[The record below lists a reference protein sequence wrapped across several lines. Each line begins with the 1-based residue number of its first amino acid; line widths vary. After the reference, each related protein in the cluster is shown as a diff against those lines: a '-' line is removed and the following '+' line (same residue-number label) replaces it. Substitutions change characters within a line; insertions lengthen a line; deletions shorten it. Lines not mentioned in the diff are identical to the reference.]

1 MISLNNIIGK
11 LCSNRVFK
19 YFIEISNIPRASGNE
34 KFISDYLFNF
44 AKKHKL
50 EVKQDKSLNIIIKK
64 QASKGYENAPC
75 VILQGHMD
83 MVCEKN
89 KDIEHDFYKDSIEL
103 IVNGDYITAGGTTLG
118 ADNGIA
124 VAYFLAIL
132 ENKDLNHPPLEVLIT
147 TQEENGMEG
156 ASKVSK
162 ENLSGQILINVDS
175 EEEGKLLVSC
185 AGGIRNIV
193 RLTVEVEDRKEGFKP
208 YKIFVYGL
216 KGGHSGM
223 DIKKGR
229 GNSNKLMGRI
239 LNSINNN
246 MELFISYING
256 GLKSNAIPREA
267 EAMIFVKESN
277 EGKLRDIINHYNKV
291 FTKELNISDSDVTVN
306 LESVEEKPY
315 RIFSKALT
323 NKIITILMLMPQ
335 GVQSMSQNI
344 KGLVESSINL
354 GVVRTKEDE
363 VTFESAIRSSVK
375 TLKENIV
382 NQIEILCNSIDAAMT
397 TYADYPAWEYK
408 EKSYIR
414 DLFISVY
421 KDLYKEEP
429 EITAV
434 HAGLECGILKEI
446 LGDIDMISFGPN
458 MYDVHTPNERVSISS
473 VERSYQYLI
482 EVLKRI
488 K

>member
-1 MISLNNIIGK
+1 MINLNNIIGK
-11 LCSNRVFK
+11 LSCNRVFK
-19 YFIEISNIPRASGNE
+19 YFKEISNIPRASGNE
-34 KFISDYLFNF
+34 KAISDYLFNF
-44 AKKHKL
+44 AKEHQL
-50 EVKQDKSLNIIIKK
+50 EVKQDKALNIVIKK
-64 QASKGYENAPC
+64 QATRGYENAPS

-89 KDIEHDFYKDSIEL
+89 KDVEHDFSKDPIKF
-103 IVNGDYITAGGTTLG
+103 IVEGDYITARGTTLG
-118 ADNGIA
+118 ADDGIA
-124 VAYFLAIL
+124 IAYFLAIL
-132 ENKDLNHPPLEVLIT
+132 ENNDLQHPLLEVLIT
-147 TQEENGMEG
+147 TQEENGMG
-156 ASKVSK
+156 GVSKVSK
-162 ENLSGQILINVDS
+162 EDLSGEILINVDS

-208 YKIFVYGL
+208 YKIFVHGL

-239 LNSINNN
+239 LNYISNK
-246 MELFISYING
+246 MELFIADING
-256 GLKSNAIPREA
+256 GLKSNAIPRES
-267 EAMIFVKESN
+267 EAIVFVKESN
-277 EGKLRDIINHYNKV
+277 KQKLKDVINYCNEV
-291 FTKELNISDSDVTVN
+291 FKKELNISDSDVTVN
-306 LESVEEKPY
+306 LESGEEKSY

-323 NKIITILMLMPQ
+323 NKIITVLMLMPQ

-354 GVVRTKEDE
+354 GVVKTKEDE

-375 TLKENIV
+375 TLKENTV
-382 NQIEILCNSIDAAMT
+382 NQIEVLCDSIDAAMT
-397 TYADYPAWEYK
+397 VYADYPAWEYK

-421 KDLYKEEP
+421 EDLYNEKP

-434 HAGLECGILKEI
+434 HAGIECGILKEI

-473 VERSYQYLI
+473 VERNYDYLI